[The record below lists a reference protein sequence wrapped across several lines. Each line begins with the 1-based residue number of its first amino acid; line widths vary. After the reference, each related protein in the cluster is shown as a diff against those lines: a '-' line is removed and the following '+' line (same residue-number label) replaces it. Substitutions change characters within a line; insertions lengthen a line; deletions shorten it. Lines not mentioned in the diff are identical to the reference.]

1 MPSHRCV
8 LDAYRVGHSS
18 PPVPTS
24 GAPQYRC
31 GVTSPLRPASPDR
44 PRVIA
49 TDLDGTLL
57 RSGGTVSDRSREAL
71 AAVEAEGIE
80 VVFVTARPAR
90 ALGHLADLV
99 GGHGHVICF
108 GGGAVWDLDSDQV
121 IESWGFTDDVVGS
134 LVAELRT
141 TLPDVAM
148 VVERVSGPA
157 YDPAFVSS
165 PNFAEPGITAAHR
178 AVPVEHTLGLD
189 SVLKLIAQSPVT
201 DPGELQQ
208 VVGRI
213 AAGRANLGYSG
224 AVGLAELNP
233 LDVTKSATLERWCA
247 RLGVVAQEVWA
258 FGDMPVDLPMLR
270 WAGRGVAVAN
280 AHEDVLAGADDVVG
294 SNDDDG
300 VAVALEKLLAEG

>member
-1 MPSHRCV
+1 
-8 LDAYRVGHSS
+8 
-18 PPVPTS
+18 
-24 GAPQYRC
+24 
-31 GVTSPLRPASPDR
+31 VTSPAVPKP

-57 RSGGTVSDRSREAL
+57 HTGGTVSDRAREAL

-108 GGGAVWDLDSDQV
+108 GGGAVWDLAGGEV
-121 IESWGFTDDVVGS
+121 IESWGFVDDVVGS
-134 LVAELRT
+134 LVAGLRT
-141 TLPDVAM
+141 TLPDAAM

-165 PNFAEPGITAAHR
+165 PSFAEPGITAAHR
-178 AVPVEHTLGLD
+178 AALVEHTLGRD
-189 SVLKLIAQSPVT
+189 PVLKLLAQSPVT
-201 DPGELQQ
+201 DPAELQHI
-208 VVGRI
+208 VGRI
-213 AAGRANLGYSG
+213 AAGRANLAYSG
-224 AVGLAELNP
+224 AIGLAELNP

-247 RLGVVAQEVWA
+247 RLGVAAEDVWA

-270 WAGRGVAVAN
+270 WAGRGIAVAN
-280 AHEDVLAGADDVVG
+280 AHEDVLAGADDIVA
-294 SNDDDG
+294 SNDEDG
-300 VAVALEKLLAEG
+300 VATALEKLLAQI

>member
-1 MPSHRCV
+1 MTTPLPSN
-8 LDAYRVGHSS
+8 
-18 PPVPTS
+18 
-24 GAPQYRC
+24 
-31 GVTSPLRPASPDR
+31 R

-57 RSGGTVSDRSREAL
+57 RSDGTVSPRSHEAL

-90 ALGHLADLV
+90 ALGQLADLV

-108 GGGAVWDLDSDQV
+108 GGGAVWDLAEG
-121 IESWGFTDDVVGS
+121 IALESFGFTDDVVGS
-134 LVAELRT
+134 LVADLRT
-141 TLPDVAM
+141 TLADAAL

-165 PNFAEPGITAAHR
+165 PNFDDSAVHPRLRAH
-178 AVPVEHTLGLD
+178 PVEATLGRD
-189 SVLKLIAQSPVT
+189 PVLKLLAQSAGTEPARLQHVV
-201 DPGELQQ
+201 GELAQ
-208 VVGRI
+208 
-213 AAGRANLGYSG
+213 GRANLAYSG
-224 AVGLAELNP
+224 SVGLAELNP
-233 LDVTKSATLERWCA
+233 RHVTKSATLERWCA
-247 RLGVVAQEVWA
+247 RLGATADEVWA

-280 AHEDVLAGADDVVG
+280 AHEDLLACADDVVA

-300 VAVALEKLLAEG
+300 VAAALEKLLASE

>member
-1 MPSHRCV
+1 MTTPH
-8 LDAYRVGHSS
+8 
-18 PPVPTS
+18 P
-24 GAPQYRC
+24 
-31 GVTSPLRPASPDR
+31 PASPNR

-57 RSGGTVSDRSREAL
+57 RSDGTVSDRSREAL

-108 GGGAVWDLDSDQV
+108 GGGAVWDLDSDEV
-121 IESWGFTDDVVGS
+121 IESWGFVDDVVGS
-134 LVAELRT
+134 LVTELRT
-141 TLPDVAM
+141 TLPDAAM

-157 YDPAFVSS
+157 YDPGFVAS

-178 AVPVEHTLGLD
+178 AVHVEHTLGRD
-189 SVLKLIAQSPVT
+189 PVLKLIAQSRVT
-201 DPGELQQ
+201 EPDELQD

-213 AAGRANLGYSG
+213 AEGRANLAYSG

-247 RLGVVAQEVWA
+247 RLGVLAHDVWA
-258 FGDMPVDLPMLR
+258 FGDMPVDLPMLS

-280 AHEDVLAGADDVVG
+280 AHKDVLAGADDVVG

-300 VAVALEKLLAEG
+300 VATALEKLLADG

>member
-1 MPSHRCV
+1 MIT
-8 LDAYRVGHSS
+8 
-18 PPVPTS
+18 PP
-24 GAPQYRC
+24 G
-31 GVTSPLRPASPDR
+31 PASPTR

-57 RSGGTVSDRSREAL
+57 RSGGTVSQRSREAL

-90 ALGHLADLV
+90 ALDHLADLV

-108 GGGAVWDLDSDQV
+108 GGGAVWDLAGGQV
-121 IESWGFTDDVVGS
+121 LESWGFTDDVVSG
-134 LVAELRT
+134 LVTELRT
-141 TLPDVAM
+141 ALPDVAM
-148 VVERVSGPA
+148 VIERVSGPA
-157 YDPAFVSS
+157 YDPAFVAS
-165 PNFAEPGITAAHR
+165 PSFAEPGITAAHR

-189 SVLKLIAQSPVT
+189 AVLKLIAQSPVT
-201 DPGELQQ
+201 EPGELQT

-213 AAGRANLGYSG
+213 AAGRANLAYSG

-233 LDVTKSATLERWCA
+233 LEVTKSAALERWCA
-247 RLGVVAQEVWA
+247 RLGVVAQDVWA

-280 AHEDVLAGADDVVG
+280 AHADVLAGADDVVG
-294 SNDDDG
+294 TNDEDG
-300 VAVALEKLLAEG
+300 VAIALEKILADS